1 MTEAL
6 VKLLTF
12 EKIVASQK
20 GSLSCEKL
28 SEGLK
33 KRSYYKKSYFCY
45 QQVKKNIEESC
56 ENFK

>member
-33 KRSYYKKSYFCY
+33 KRSYYKKSYSCY
-45 QQVKKNIEESC
+45 QQVKKIS
-56 ENFK
+56 KKVV